1 MIDLSKIKQSQ
12 KNMLITIAV
21 IIGIVVAVLLLMPKS
36 KTVTLQIQVVDNY
49 GQPVVNKSIVI
60 ENLEKDPLI
69 KDTDNEG
76 FVTIP
81 AKITQKEKQFIIK
94 VSTRDF
100 SQYTQEF
107 ILLKEPSFQ
116 SIKVRLGI
124 ETVRLRVSVIPNN
137 VRYKLFDYSTGDKVY
152 EGLGTGQVD
161 IPPNSTYKL
170 NVFDPNKK
178 YDDKDTTIIVGEQ
191 NIQIRLELLQK
202 EQIEQQ
208 PEEEEGSAIED
219 ERVVKDPVKIVMVDL
234 KININPSTG
243 SWKLQDARTGR
254 LIQEGQGD
262 KTIKV
267 EKGRKYAIIGRST
280 ERGYTHIKSEKSVVG
295 GEHKEVLL
303 PVMPK
308 SNKGTINISVTPEN
322 VSWEILYLAN
332 KKMYKKGKGSKS
344 IEQIPLEKYQIKFKY
359 EGATKQSETIVLTP
373 IKFRHSSLISF
384 IGLDD
389 KIAKCIDN
397 KNYECATDE
406 YEECLESNCKI
417 PCGVYDKIAN
427 AYYQQDLDGE
437 GLEVFKK
444 GYLSSLSDQ
453 CNLNNN
459 SDYLYKYLSS
469 LNSHST
475 NYDDIEKI
483 GEIVL
488 GLAKAETKYA
498 MEGAILTIRYINTY
512 KLLDEKLSS
521 SPNNDEICSL
531 FNRCEEDIQR
541 MNNLRNIHGVTLKDL
556 STWKSAIKSLK
567 IKASQCI

>member
-1 MIDLSKIKQSQ
+1 
-12 KNMLITIAV
+12 
-21 IIGIVVAVLLLMPKS
+21 
-36 KTVTLQIQVVDNY
+36 
-49 GQPVVNKSIVI
+49 
-60 ENLEKDPLI
+60 
-69 KDTDNEG
+69 
-76 FVTIP
+76 
-81 AKITQKEKQFIIK
+81 
-94 VSTRDF
+94 
-100 SQYTQEF
+100 
-107 ILLKEPSFQ
+107 
-116 SIKVRLGI
+116 
-124 ETVRLRVSVIPNN
+124 
-137 VRYKLFDYSTGDKVY
+137 
-152 EGLGTGQVD
+152 
-161 IPPNSTYKL
+161 
-170 NVFDPNKK
+170 
-178 YDDKDTTIIVGEQ
+178 
-191 NIQIRLELLQK
+191 
-202 EQIEQQ
+202 
-208 PEEEEGSAIED
+208 
-219 ERVVKDPVKIVMVDL
+219 MVDL

-344 IEQIPLEKYQIKFKY
+344 IEQIPLEKYQIKFEY
-359 EGATKQSETIVLTP
+359 EGAIKQSEIIVLTP
-373 IKFRHSSLISF
+373 IKFRHSSSISF